1 MYLSG
6 RREWAVEVLHR
17 RSHTEPSRSYI
28 DYVYLDMC
36 RHYNEAK
43 RSLIAPRHG
52 RAVASYLLFCSV
64 WTGGGGGLLQR
75 FFYLE

>member
-52 RAVASYLLFCSV
+52 SAAASYLLFLLCLD
-64 WTGGGGGLLQR
+64 WGGGLLQR